1 MTEKQAR
8 EKGYSFTGNYERSK
22 ETIKEQAEEYKKEG
36 YKVVICTVPDS
47 PLSRGGAGTGYSIY
61 AEPKYFID
69 KEIKDI
75 NNRLSRI
82 DKRKQDALE
91 KYNKEIEDIENDRKR
106 LEERLKEI
114 EV

>member
-1 MTEKQAR
+1 MKER
-8 EKGYSFTGNYERSK
+8 EAEQKGYRFTGSYERSK
-22 ETIKEQAEEYKKEG
+22 EEIKERAEEYKKEG
-36 YKVVICTVPDS
+36 YKVIICTVPDS
-47 PLSRGGAGTGYSIY
+47 PLSRGGVGTGYSIY

-91 KYNKEIEDIENDRKR
+91 KYNKEIEDIENDKRR